1 MGLNNQAQR
10 NPSFRFEIDNF
21 SEKQAMIPSQTFV
34 SYGCEW
40 NLYVYPKGNSRCDDH
55 LSLHLH
61 DANPKSLKKG
71 LQRKTSFQFVLLS
84 RSNKELYRSPVGQVL
99 YSDKYQNWG
108 YGKTLPLKK
117 LQEKGFLE
125 KDTLIVEVYITHVE
139 VVDREGRL
147 VSENKEETL
156 DVNGFQVFASQV
168 TLARKIFTE
177 HQDIAEDFKPK
188 NQVVKTEYMNVL
200 RNAHSELSELMEQG
214 FKLDWL
220 QSKLDEVSLKRKKA
234 DADVQQLDERVKNLE
249 LMNFDFKLDCLK
261 TKLEEVSLERKK
273 ADDADGSR
281 VKEMEARIKNL
292 EMVVSDLKV
301 KLDKDEAKSF
311 ADDFELMEPVD

>member
-200 RNAHSELSELMEQG
+200 LNLIETLNKPSQNHSETELSNAHSELSELMEQG
-214 FKLDWL
+214 DKIEHTNPSLLSLLTQIDNLGVIVL
-220 QSKLDEVSLKRKKA
+220 QSHHLRTEHISSNSSLHINDHAGYLYVS
-234 DADVQQLDERVKNLE
+234 
-249 LMNFDFKLDCLK
+249 
-261 TKLEEVSLERKK
+261 SLSLFITYSSH
-273 ADDADGSR
+273 AS
-281 VKEMEARIKNL
+281 L
-292 EMVVSDLKV
+292 
-301 KLDKDEAKSF
+301 
-311 ADDFELMEPVD
+311 